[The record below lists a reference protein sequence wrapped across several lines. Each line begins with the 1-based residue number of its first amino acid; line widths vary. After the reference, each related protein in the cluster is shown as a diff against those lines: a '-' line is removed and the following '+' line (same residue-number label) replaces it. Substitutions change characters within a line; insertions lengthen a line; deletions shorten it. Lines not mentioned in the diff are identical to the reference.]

1 MKGRTV
7 RNSSCPV
14 VAVVVATALLVCLWA
29 AEEAH
34 AQQFSHPSFMLLWRT
49 DTSSGSKRSIN
60 TPPVVDLRR
69 LLEPLLNPS
78 AHAASSSQS
87 SSSSASQEVER
98 EKRAYTPETL
108 FDYVEPTEDVLEQI
122 RGVGPM
128 GFIEIDS
135 ASTSFNRPLFDYDS
149 LVRAAYI
156 VNYKVMNG
164 ETPGWDD
171 WGLYNATSKRRRAEG
186 AGSERRKRVTDGNGY
201 EENWIGRT
209 GVSPFKVTKKLDR
222 VSPKLVESAFT
233 TNQIGASPD
242 LFELVAFFRL
252 GNSSAS
258 PYTIIRL
265 HHAILSEYQLLLDEE
280 EAVEELWFDYA
291 KMDYSWVPSLR
302 KSCSDEGCPPNATST
317 LNCRLGVLYDF
328 PFDPVFPGCPTSV
341 HWSLSK
347 K

>member
-1 MKGRTV
+1 MMVMMMGRTV

-14 VAVVVATALLVCLWA
+14 VAVVVVATALLVCLWA

-60 TPPVVDLRR
+60 TPPVVDLRH

-87 SSSSASQEVER
+87 SSSPASEEVER

-156 VNYKVMNG
+156 VKYHYPPPPICFSATWSGFGGYIHNIRIYTYIHTVMLK
-164 ETPGWDD
+164 PQ
-171 WGLYNATSKRRRAEG
+171 
-186 AGSERRKRVTDGNGY
+186 
-201 EENWIGRT
+201 GR
-209 GVSPFKVTKKLDR
+209 
-222 VSPKLVESAFT
+222 
-233 TNQIGASPD
+233 
-242 LFELVAFFRL
+242 
-252 GNSSAS
+252 
-258 PYTIIRL
+258 Y
-265 HHAILSEYQLLLDEE
+265 
-280 EAVEELWFDYA
+280 
-291 KMDYSWVPSLR
+291 
-302 KSCSDEGCPPNATST
+302 
-317 LNCRLGVLYDF
+317 
-328 PFDPVFPGCPTSV
+328 
-341 HWSLSK
+341 
-347 K
+347 